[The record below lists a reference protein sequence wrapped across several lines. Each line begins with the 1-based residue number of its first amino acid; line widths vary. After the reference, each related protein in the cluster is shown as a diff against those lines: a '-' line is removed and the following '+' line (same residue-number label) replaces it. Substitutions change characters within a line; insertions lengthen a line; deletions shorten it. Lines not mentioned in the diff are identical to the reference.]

1 MNRLFGMDSPLMVA
15 LMKIGDLLCLS
26 VLWLVFSLPIFTI
39 GASSTALYAAVF
51 YCLRRNEAGVWKHFW
66 KAFRENFKRSTLA
79 WLIELAVLAV
89 FSLDAAVFRAIR
101 LSGGA
106 MGKLY
111 WAALLLEAVAL
122 TWTQRHGRG
131 YPALW
136 PCAPAPAPHSGAG
149 RHAADPGGTCPVP
162 AGAVHGALCPGG
174 RLPGL
179 LLQPRTG
186 LPPPYA
192 AGGSGKGGRAGRARS
207 TEQGLKKRGKH
218 FPRVCEQSGN
228 TTKKRM
234 LT

>member
-122 TWTQRHGRG
+122 TWTAYVAAYAARVNGTVGDILRYGLVLLRLHPIR
-131 YPALW
+131 ALGVML
-136 PCAPAPAPHSGAG
+136 PILAGLALCLLVPFTVLFAPAAVCLACSYSLELVFRLHMQPEDLEKE
-149 RHAADPGGTCPVP
+149 AAQD
-162 AGAVHGALCPGG
+162 ALD
-174 RLPGL
+174 
-179 LLQPRTG
+179 Q
-186 LPPPYA
+186 
-192 AGGSGKGGRAGRARS
+192 KNN
-207 TEQGLKKRGKH
+207 
-218 FPRVCEQSGN
+218 F
-228 TTKKRM
+228 
-234 LT
+234 

>member
-89 FSLDAAVFRAIR
+89 FSLDVAVFRAIR

-111 WAALLLEAVAL
+111 WAALLLKAVAL
-122 TWTQRHGRG
+122 TWTAYVAAYAARVNGTVGDILRYGLVLLRLHPIR
-131 YPALW
+131 ALGVML
-136 PCAPAPAPHSGAG
+136 PILAGLALCLLVPFTVLFAPAAVCLACTYSLEQVFRLHMQPEDLEKE
-149 RHAADPGGTCPVP
+149 AAQD
-162 AGAVHGALCPGG
+162 ALD
-174 RLPGL
+174 
-179 LLQPRTG
+179 Q
-186 LPPPYA
+186 
-192 AGGSGKGGRAGRARS
+192 KNN
-207 TEQGLKKRGKH
+207 
-218 FPRVCEQSGN
+218 F
-228 TTKKRM
+228 
-234 LT
+234 

>member
-122 TWTQRHGRG
+122 TWTAYVAAYAARVNGTVGDILRYGLVLLRLHPIR
-131 YPALW
+131 ALGVML
-136 PCAPAPAPHSGAG
+136 PILAGLALCLLVPFTVLFAPAAVCLACSYSLEQVFRLHMQPEDLEKE
-149 RHAADPGGTCPVP
+149 AAQD
-162 AGAVHGALCPGG
+162 AIDRQNNA
-174 RLPGL
+174 
-179 LLQPRTG
+179 
-186 LPPPYA
+186 
-192 AGGSGKGGRAGRARS
+192 
-207 TEQGLKKRGKH
+207 
-218 FPRVCEQSGN
+218 
-228 TTKKRM
+228 
-234 LT
+234 

>member
-122 TWTQRHGRG
+122 TWTAYVAAYAARVNGTVGDILRYGLVLLRLHPIR
-131 YPALW
+131 ALGVML
-136 PCAPAPAPHSGAG
+136 PILAGLALCLLVPFTVLFAPAAVCLACSYSLEQVFRLHVQPEDLEKE
-149 RHAADPGGTCPVP
+149 AAQD
-162 AGAVHGALCPGG
+162 ALD
-174 RLPGL
+174 
-179 LLQPRTG
+179 Q
-186 LPPPYA
+186 
-192 AGGSGKGGRAGRARS
+192 KNN
-207 TEQGLKKRGKH
+207 
-218 FPRVCEQSGN
+218 F
-228 TTKKRM
+228 
-234 LT
+234 

>member
-1 MNRLFGMDSPLMVA
+1 MKRIFGIDSPLMVA

-122 TWTQRHGRG
+122 TWTAYVAAYAARVNGTVGDILRYGLVLLRLHPIR
-131 YPALW
+131 ALGVML
-136 PCAPAPAPHSGAG
+136 PILAGLALCLLVPFTVLFAPA
-149 RHAADPGGTCPVP
+149 
-162 AGAVHGALCPGG
+162 AVCLACSYSLEQVFRLHMQPEDLEKETAQDALD
-174 RLPGL
+174 
-179 LLQPRTG
+179 Q
-186 LPPPYA
+186 
-192 AGGSGKGGRAGRARS
+192 
-207 TEQGLKKRGKH
+207 QLK
-218 FPRVCEQSGN
+218 S
-228 TTKKRM
+228 
-234 LT
+234 

>member
-89 FSLDAAVFRAIR
+89 FSLDVAVFRAIR

-111 WAALLLEAVAL
+111 WAALFLGAVGL
-122 TWTQRHGRG
+122 TWTAYVAAYAARVNGTVGDILRYGLVLLRLHPIR
-131 YPALW
+131 ALGVML
-136 PCAPAPAPHSGAG
+136 PILAGLALCLLVPFTVLFAPA
-149 RHAADPGGTCPVP
+149 
-162 AGAVHGALCPGG
+162 AVCLACSYSLEQVFRLHMQPEDLEKETAQDALD
-174 RLPGL
+174 R
-179 LLQPRTG
+179 
-186 LPPPYA
+186 
-192 AGGSGKGGRAGRARS
+192 
-207 TEQGLKKRGKH
+207 
-218 FPRVCEQSGN
+218 QS
-228 TTKKRM
+228 KA
-234 LT
+234 

>member
-89 FSLDAAVFRAIR
+89 FSLDVAVFRAIR

-122 TWTQRHGRG
+122 TWTAYVAAYAARVNGTVGDILRYGLVLLRLHPIR
-131 YPALW
+131 ALGVML
-136 PCAPAPAPHSGAG
+136 PILAGLALCLLVPFTVLFAPAAVCLACSYSLEQVFRLHMQPEDLEKE
-149 RHAADPGGTCPVP
+149 AAQD
-162 AGAVHGALCPGG
+162 ALD
-174 RLPGL
+174 RES
-179 LLQPRTG
+179 RT
-186 LPPPYA
+186 
-192 AGGSGKGGRAGRARS
+192 
-207 TEQGLKKRGKH
+207 
-218 FPRVCEQSGN
+218 
-228 TTKKRM
+228 
-234 LT
+234 

>member
-89 FSLDAAVFRAIR
+89 FSLDVAVFRAIR

-111 WAALLLEAVAL
+111 WAALLLAAVAL
-122 TWTQRHGRG
+122 TWTAYVAAYAARVNGTVGDILRYGLVLLRLHPIR
-131 YPALW
+131 ALGVML
-136 PCAPAPAPHSGAG
+136 PILAGLALCLLVPFTVLFAPAAVCLACSYSLEQVFRLHMQPEDLEKE
-149 RHAADPGGTCPVP
+149 AAQD
-162 AGAVHGALCPGG
+162 AIDRQNNA
-174 RLPGL
+174 
-179 LLQPRTG
+179 
-186 LPPPYA
+186 
-192 AGGSGKGGRAGRARS
+192 
-207 TEQGLKKRGKH
+207 
-218 FPRVCEQSGN
+218 
-228 TTKKRM
+228 
-234 LT
+234 

>member
-89 FSLDAAVFRAIR
+89 FTLDAAVFRAIR

-122 TWTQRHGRG
+122 TWTAYVAAYAARVNGTVGDILRYGLVLLRLHPIR
-131 YPALW
+131 ALGVML
-136 PCAPAPAPHSGAG
+136 PILAGLALCLLVPFTVLFAPAAVCLACSYSLEQVFRLHMQPEDLEKE
-149 RHAADPGGTCPVP
+149 AAQD
-162 AGAVHGALCPGG
+162 ALD
-174 RLPGL
+174 R
-179 LLQPRTG
+179 QNN
-186 LPPPYA
+186 A
-192 AGGSGKGGRAGRARS
+192 
-207 TEQGLKKRGKH
+207 
-218 FPRVCEQSGN
+218 
-228 TTKKRM
+228 
-234 LT
+234 

>member
-1 MNRLFGMDSPLMVA
+1 MNKIFGMDSPLMGA

-89 FSLDAAVFRAIR
+89 FSLDVAVFRAIR

-122 TWTQRHGRG
+122 TWTAYVAAYAARVNGTVGDILRYGLVLLRLHPIR
-131 YPALW
+131 ALGVML
-136 PCAPAPAPHSGAG
+136 PILAGLALCLLVPFTVLFAPAAVCLACSYSLEQVFRLHMQPEDLEKE
-149 RHAADPGGTCPVP
+149 AAQD
-162 AGAVHGALCPGG
+162 ALD
-174 RLPGL
+174 R
-179 LLQPRTG
+179 
-186 LPPPYA
+186 
-192 AGGSGKGGRAGRARS
+192 
-207 TEQGLKKRGKH
+207 
-218 FPRVCEQSGN
+218 QS
-228 TTKKRM
+228 KA
-234 LT
+234 

>member
-39 GASSTALYAAVF
+39 GASPTALYAAVF

-89 FSLDAAVFRAIR
+89 FSLDVAVFRAIR

-122 TWTQRHGRG
+122 TWTAYVAAYAARVNGTVGDILRYGLVLLRLHPIR
-131 YPALW
+131 ALGVML
-136 PCAPAPAPHSGAG
+136 PILAGLALCLLVPFTVLFAPAAVCLACSYSLEQVFRLHMQPEDLEKE
-149 RHAADPGGTCPVP
+149 AAQD
-162 AGAVHGALCPGG
+162 AIDRQNNA
-174 RLPGL
+174 
-179 LLQPRTG
+179 
-186 LPPPYA
+186 
-192 AGGSGKGGRAGRARS
+192 
-207 TEQGLKKRGKH
+207 
-218 FPRVCEQSGN
+218 
-228 TTKKRM
+228 
-234 LT
+234 

>member
-89 FSLDAAVFRAIR
+89 FSLDVAVFRAIR

-122 TWTQRHGRG
+122 TWTAYVAAYAARVNGTVGDILRYGLVLLRLHPIR
-131 YPALW
+131 ALGVML
-136 PCAPAPAPHSGAG
+136 PILAGLALCLLVPFTVLFAPAAVCLACTYSLEQVFRLHMQPEDLEKE
-149 RHAADPGGTCPVP
+149 AAQD
-162 AGAVHGALCPGG
+162 ALD
-174 RLPGL
+174 R
-179 LLQPRTG
+179 QNN
-186 LPPPYA
+186 A
-192 AGGSGKGGRAGRARS
+192 
-207 TEQGLKKRGKH
+207 
-218 FPRVCEQSGN
+218 
-228 TTKKRM
+228 
-234 LT
+234 

>member
-1 MNRLFGMDSPLMVA
+1 MNRLFGMDSPLMTA

-122 TWTQRHGRG
+122 TWTAYVAAYAARVNGTVGDILRYGLVLLRLHPIR
-131 YPALW
+131 ALGVML
-136 PCAPAPAPHSGAG
+136 PILAGLALCLLVPFTVLFAPAAVCLACSYSLEQVFRLHMQPEDLEKE
-149 RHAADPGGTCPVP
+149 AAQD
-162 AGAVHGALCPGG
+162 AIDRQNNA
-174 RLPGL
+174 
-179 LLQPRTG
+179 
-186 LPPPYA
+186 
-192 AGGSGKGGRAGRARS
+192 
-207 TEQGLKKRGKH
+207 
-218 FPRVCEQSGN
+218 
-228 TTKKRM
+228 
-234 LT
+234 

>member
-122 TWTQRHGRG
+122 TWTAYVAAYAARVNGTVGDILRYGLVLLRLHPIR
-131 YPALW
+131 ALGVML
-136 PCAPAPAPHSGAG
+136 PILAGLALCLLVPFTVLFAPAAVCLACSYSLEQVFRLHMQPEDLEKE
-149 RHAADPGGTCPVP
+149 AAQD
-162 AGAVHGALCPGG
+162 ALD
-174 RLPGL
+174 R
-179 LLQPRTG
+179 
-186 LPPPYA
+186 
-192 AGGSGKGGRAGRARS
+192 
-207 TEQGLKKRGKH
+207 
-218 FPRVCEQSGN
+218 QS
-228 TTKKRM
+228 KA
-234 LT
+234 

>member
-89 FSLDAAVFRAIR
+89 FSLDVAVFRAIR

-122 TWTQRHGRG
+122 TWTAYVAAYAARVNGTVGDILRYGLVLLRLHPIR
-131 YPALW
+131 ALGVML
-136 PCAPAPAPHSGAG
+136 PILAGLALCLLVPFTVLFAPA
-149 RHAADPGGTCPVP
+149 
-162 AGAVHGALCPGG
+162 AVCLACSYSLEQVF
-174 RLPGL
+174 RLHM
-179 LLQPRTG
+179 QP
-186 LPPPYA
+186 
-192 AGGSGKGGRAGRARS
+192 
-207 TEQGLKKRGKH
+207 EDLKKEAAQDALDQKNN
-218 FPRVCEQSGN
+218 F
-228 TTKKRM
+228 
-234 LT
+234 

>member
-79 WLIELAVLAV
+79 WLIELAVLALLA
-89 FSLDAAVFRAIR
+89 LDAAVFRSIR
-101 LSGGA
+101 ISGGA

-122 TWTQRHGRG
+122 TWTAYVAAYAARVNGTVGDILRYGLVLLRLHPIR
-131 YPALW
+131 ALGVML
-136 PCAPAPAPHSGAG
+136 PILAGLALCLLVPFTVLFAPAAVCLACSYSLEQVFRLHMQPEDLEKE
-149 RHAADPGGTCPVP
+149 AAQD
-162 AGAVHGALCPGG
+162 AIDRQNNA
-174 RLPGL
+174 
-179 LLQPRTG
+179 
-186 LPPPYA
+186 
-192 AGGSGKGGRAGRARS
+192 
-207 TEQGLKKRGKH
+207 
-218 FPRVCEQSGN
+218 
-228 TTKKRM
+228 
-234 LT
+234 

>member
-89 FSLDAAVFRAIR
+89 FSLDVAVFRAIR

-122 TWTQRHGRG
+122 TWTAYVAAYAARVNGTVGDILRYGLVLLRLHPIR
-131 YPALW
+131 ALGVML
-136 PCAPAPAPHSGAG
+136 PILAGLALCLLVPFTVLFAPAAVCLACSYSLEQVFRLHMQPEDLEKE
-149 RHAADPGGTCPVP
+149 AAQD
-162 AGAVHGALCPGG
+162 ALDQKNN
-174 RLPGL
+174 L
-179 LLQPRTG
+179 
-186 LPPPYA
+186 
-192 AGGSGKGGRAGRARS
+192 
-207 TEQGLKKRGKH
+207 
-218 FPRVCEQSGN
+218 
-228 TTKKRM
+228 
-234 LT
+234 

>member
-89 FSLDAAVFRAIR
+89 FSLDVAVFRAIR

-122 TWTQRHGRG
+122 TWTAYVAAYAARVNGTVGDILRYGLVLLRLHPIR
-131 YPALW
+131 ALGVML
-136 PCAPAPAPHSGAG
+136 PILAGLALCLLVPFTVLFAPAAVCLACSYSLEQVFRLHMQPEDLEKEQAL
-149 RHAADPGGTCPVP
+149 AALDE
-162 AGAVHGALCPGG
+162 
-174 RLPGL
+174 
-179 LLQPRTG
+179 TG
-186 LPPPYA
+186 
-192 AGGSGKGGRAGRARS
+192 K
-207 TEQGLKKRGKH
+207 
-218 FPRVCEQSGN
+218 
-228 TTKKRM
+228 
-234 LT
+234 

>member
-1 MNRLFGMDSPLMVA
+1 MNRLFGMDTPLMVA

-89 FSLDAAVFRAIR
+89 FSLDVAVFRAIR

-122 TWTQRHGRG
+122 TWTAYVAAYAARVNGTVRDILRYGLVLLRLHPIR
-131 YPALW
+131 ALGVML
-136 PCAPAPAPHSGAG
+136 PILAGLALCLLVPFTVLFAPAAVCLACSYSLEQVFRLHMQPEDLEKE
-149 RHAADPGGTCPVP
+149 AAQD
-162 AGAVHGALCPGG
+162 ALD
-174 RLPGL
+174 
-179 LLQPRTG
+179 QQNN
-186 LPPPYA
+186 A
-192 AGGSGKGGRAGRARS
+192 
-207 TEQGLKKRGKH
+207 
-218 FPRVCEQSGN
+218 
-228 TTKKRM
+228 
-234 LT
+234 

>member
-51 YCLRRNEAGVWKHFW
+51 YCLRRNEAGIWKHFW

-122 TWTQRHGRG
+122 TWTAYVAAYAARVNGTVGDILRYGLVLLRLHPIR
-131 YPALW
+131 ALGVML
-136 PCAPAPAPHSGAG
+136 PILAGLALCLLVPFTVLFAPAAVCLACSYSLEQVFRLHMQPEDLEKE
-149 RHAADPGGTCPVP
+149 AAQD
-162 AGAVHGALCPGG
+162 ALD
-174 RLPGL
+174 
-179 LLQPRTG
+179 Q
-186 LPPPYA
+186 
-192 AGGSGKGGRAGRARS
+192 KNN
-207 TEQGLKKRGKH
+207 
-218 FPRVCEQSGN
+218 F
-228 TTKKRM
+228 
-234 LT
+234 

>member
-26 VLWLVFSLPIFTI
+26 VCWLVFSLPIFTI

-89 FSLDAAVFRAIR
+89 FSLDVDVFRAIR

-122 TWTQRHGRG
+122 TWTAYVAAYAARVNGTVGDILRYGLVLLRLHPIR
-131 YPALW
+131 ALGVML
-136 PCAPAPAPHSGAG
+136 PILAGLALCLLVPFTVLFAPAAVCLACSYSLEQVFRLHMQPEDLEKE
-149 RHAADPGGTCPVP
+149 AAQD
-162 AGAVHGALCPGG
+162 AIDRQNNA
-174 RLPGL
+174 
-179 LLQPRTG
+179 
-186 LPPPYA
+186 
-192 AGGSGKGGRAGRARS
+192 
-207 TEQGLKKRGKH
+207 
-218 FPRVCEQSGN
+218 
-228 TTKKRM
+228 
-234 LT
+234 

>member
-111 WAALLLEAVAL
+111 WAALLLAAVAL
-122 TWTQRHGRG
+122 TWTAYVAAYAARVNGTVGDILRYGLVLLRLHPIR
-131 YPALW
+131 ALGVML
-136 PCAPAPAPHSGAG
+136 PILAGLALCLLVPFTVLFAPAAVCLACSYSLEQVFRLHMQPEDLEKE
-149 RHAADPGGTCPVP
+149 AAQD
-162 AGAVHGALCPGG
+162 ALD
-174 RLPGL
+174 R
-179 LLQPRTG
+179 
-186 LPPPYA
+186 
-192 AGGSGKGGRAGRARS
+192 
-207 TEQGLKKRGKH
+207 
-218 FPRVCEQSGN
+218 QS
-228 TTKKRM
+228 KA
-234 LT
+234 